1 MVRFSTIL
9 LFEVLYSNGL
19 MSLADKALQ
28 PVIANPT
35 LWGNLSKLLSVAVGA
50 VITYI
55 FMRFWTF
62 ASGPQNQAKQQD
74 TAHQA
79 ASESTTVLVSSEAEH
94 AHRAAGNK
102 RGR

>member
-1 MVRFSTIL
+1 
-9 LFEVLYSNGL
+9 

-62 ASGPQNQAKQQD
+62 ASGPQNQAKQQEI
-74 TAHQA
+74 AHQA

-94 AHRAAGNK
+94 AHHASGNN